1 MFFLFLLQA
10 NYLAINTADRNNT
23 DLRLLPERIRA
34 EIDLS
39 NRIIDDTLDA
49 TRQIECLKKVQKGII
64 IFLGASTMYT
74 AGLYTAMFTQLN
86 CPKCKQD

>member
-10 NYLAINTADRNNT
+10 NYLAINTADRNIPNP
-23 DLRLLPERIRA
+23 RLLADRDIE
-34 EIDLS
+34 EG
-39 NRIIDDTLDA
+39 
-49 TRQIECLKKVQKGII
+49 TRYQEKLECIKKVQKGII